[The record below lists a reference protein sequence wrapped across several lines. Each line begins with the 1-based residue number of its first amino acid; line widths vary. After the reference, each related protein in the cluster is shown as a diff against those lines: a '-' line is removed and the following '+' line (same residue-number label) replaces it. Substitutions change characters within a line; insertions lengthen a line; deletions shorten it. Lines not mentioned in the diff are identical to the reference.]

1 MNGHHALREP
11 SAMQRVMLPHLTG
24 MGDATKACSTLM
36 DHTATQSSLCPHG
49 SRGQMGILSIST
61 PLGQVNVPMD
71 HEGRWAPSACP

>member
-11 SAMQRVMLPHLTG
+11 SAMQWVMLPHLAG

-49 SRGQMGILSIST
+49 S
-61 PLGQVNVPMD
+61 
-71 HEGRWAPSACP
+71 